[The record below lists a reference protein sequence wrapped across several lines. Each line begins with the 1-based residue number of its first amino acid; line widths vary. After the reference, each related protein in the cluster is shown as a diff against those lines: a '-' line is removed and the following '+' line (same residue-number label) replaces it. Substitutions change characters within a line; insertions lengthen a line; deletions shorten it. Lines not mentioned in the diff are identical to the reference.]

1 MALDNVNKS
10 DRLGGKSINLD
21 SFYPGHS
28 FYLFFKSLKMCIL
41 FLNQCI
47 YHLDRNREI
56 AEFNDK
62 LDQINQTYREH
73 FIQKQ

>member
-28 FYLFFKSLKMCIL
+28 FLLVFQILKNVYFVFKSMHIS
-41 FLNQCI
+41 
-47 YHLDRNREI
+47 LDRNREI